1 MIIQTQ
7 RLTLRPFTAA
17 DFPAFMAIQQDP
29 EVNPFLPW
37 LMPQNEAEGL
47 KLLHEQYLDQPDG
60 EALAIC
66 VRITDHV
73 IGYVHAEASE
83 AHDLGY
89 GLQRSSWGHGYMTEA
104 AAALIAA
111 LPVRDYP
118 FLTATHDVNNPK
130 SGAVMQRLVMTHQ
143 YTYLE
148 QWQPKDFPVHF
159 RLYLLNRDGKQ
170 ARQYLKYW
178 QQATEHE
185 VESGLWA
192 ASLHFKC
199 TTN

>member
-1 MIIQTQ
+1 MIIQTD

-17 DFPAFMAIQQDP
+17 DLPAFMAIQQDP
-29 EVNPFLPW
+29 EVNRFLPW
-37 LMPQNEAEGL
+37 FMPQNAAEGL
-47 KLLHEQYLDQPDG
+47 KLLHAQYLDQPDG

-66 VRITDHV
+66 LRTTDQV
-73 IGYVHAEASE
+73 IGYVHVEASE
-83 AHDLGY
+83 PHDLGY
-89 GLQRSSWGHGYMTEA
+89 GLRREAWGHGYMTEA
-104 AAALIAA
+104 AGALIAA
-111 LPVRDYP
+111 LPVSDYP

-130 SGAVMQRLVMTHQ
+130 SGAVMQRLGMTYQ

-178 QQATEHE
+178 GQAAEHE
-185 VESGLWA
+185 VETGLQA
-192 ASLHFKC
+192 
-199 TTN
+199 